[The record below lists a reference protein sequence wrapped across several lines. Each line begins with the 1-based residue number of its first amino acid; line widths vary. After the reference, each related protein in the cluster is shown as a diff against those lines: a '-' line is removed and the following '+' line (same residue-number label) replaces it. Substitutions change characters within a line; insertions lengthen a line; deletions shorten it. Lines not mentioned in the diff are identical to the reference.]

1 MTSSKNGIGTR
12 IAAGLV
18 ALVAVTLMS
27 GVTAVASDNVVDR
40 IVAQV
45 NDEIITL
52 YDLEEAALPYLVQYG
67 QDPRVL
73 EDDDQRE
80 QILDDVLDDKI
91 DSILVEQEAREMGLE
106 VAQAQIDE
114 WIEMTAQQQGMT
126 RQQFQQAIAQYGIDY
141 EQYEDIIRD
150 NLLRMQLM
158 QQRPGGGGQV
168 SEAEVDDAYHERF
181 GDPEEGREFIE
192 VRHILLV
199 PDELDGG
206 EQEARQQAQQLR
218 EQIIDGEARFDEL
231 ADTYSQGPGAGDGG
245 NIGTFS
251 RGDLAESFEEVA
263 FAQQVGE
270 VSEPVQTEFGIHLI
284 EVLDRDHRAD
294 PQVEQ
299 RRQQIQAE
307 LQEQQMEEQMESF
320 LETLRTRAFLDIR
333 Y

>member
-1 MTSSKNGIGTR
+1 MTSSKTGIGTR
-12 IAAGLV
+12 IAAALA
-18 ALVAVTLMS
+18 ALVAVTFVF
-27 GVTAVASDNVVDR
+27 GATAMASDNVVDR

-52 YDLEEAALPYLVQYG
+52 YELEEAALPYLVQYG

-73 EDDDQRE
+73 EDDERRE
-80 QILDDVLDDKI
+80 QILEDVLDDKI
-91 DSILVEQEAREMGLE
+91 DSILVEQEAREMGVE

-114 WIEMTAQQQGMT
+114 WIQMTAQQQGMT
-126 RQQFQQAIAQYGIDY
+126 PQQFQQAIAQYGIDY

-150 NLLRMQLM
+150 NLLRMQMM
-158 QQRPGGGGQV
+158 QQRPSGGGPV
-168 SEAEVDDAYHERF
+168 SEAEIDEAYRDRF
-181 GDPEEGREFIE
+181 GDPDQGREFIE

-199 PDELDGG
+199 PDQIDGG
-206 EQEARQQAQQLR
+206 EHQARQQAQQLR
-218 EQIIDGEARFDEL
+218 EQIVDGEASFGEL

-245 NIGTFS
+245 NIGTFG
-251 RGDLAESFEEVA
+251 RGDLAESFEEAA
-263 FAQQVGE
+263 FAQAVGE
-270 VSEPVQTEFGIHLI
+270 VSEPVETEFGIHLI
-284 EVLDRDHRAD
+284 EVLERDHRAD

-299 RRQQIQAE
+299 RRQQIRAQ